1 MEQATILRT
10 ETVEINSIHTHPKNA
25 RKGNTQV
32 IEKSLREHGQ
42 YAPVIV
48 HEPTGYILKGNHTHQ
63 VMRDKIGASH
73 IEATFVNCTEE
84 RALAILAVD
93 NKSSDGA
100 GYDER
105 GLLALLEELDGTG
118 LLGVS
123 GYETDDLDD
132 LLAKFEE
139 DLPDVEEE
147 TEPPLLGESRKQ
159 PDGAATAP
167 TVDTAS
173 GIQPAKSLAELG
185 KQYDQQ
191 ATRMMLLNYPIKQF
205 TYAVEKLGE
214 LAEKHGFDNNADT
227 ILKLISDAT
236 GTAIPDAE

>member
-10 ETVEINSIHTHPKNA
+10 ETVEITSIHTHPKNA
-25 RKGNTQV
+25 RRGNTQV

-63 VMRDKIGASH
+63 VMRDKLGASH

-105 GLLALLEELDGTG
+105 SLLALLEELDGTG
-118 LLGVS
+118 LLDVS

-139 DLPDVEEE
+139 SVPEVEEE
-147 TEPPLLGESRKQ
+147 ESELLGESPKQ
-159 PDGAATAP
+159 DEGAATAP
-167 TVDTAS
+167 VMDNAS

-191 ATRMMLLNYPIKQF
+191 ATRMMLLNYPLKQF
-205 TYAVEKLGE
+205 TYAVEKLEE

-236 GTAIPDAE
+236 GTAVPDAE